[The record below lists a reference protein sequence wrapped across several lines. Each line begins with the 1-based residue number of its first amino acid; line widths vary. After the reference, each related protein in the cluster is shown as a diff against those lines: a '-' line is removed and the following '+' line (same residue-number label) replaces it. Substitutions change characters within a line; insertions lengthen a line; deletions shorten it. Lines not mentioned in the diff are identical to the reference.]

1 MKTKTLSQ
9 KIILVILLLSV
20 IKFAAVAQKAPIK
33 YGKIDKADLEMK
45 VYPADTSA
53 SAAVLCDYGYFNS
66 TQFQF
71 YRTLRIKI
79 FKKEGT
85 SWGSQVFPGSS
96 KSDIR
101 GITYNLENGEI
112 VESKLKS
119 ESIYLERVTEHR
131 FRTRVAM
138 PNVKEGSVID
148 LEFRYN
154 GLPGEWRFQ
163 WEVPVRWSELIIESS
178 PYVTFRKNFFGFE
191 HLSESSDM
199 RWVAKDVPAFHK
211 EPYMNT
217 AENYLTKFEIELL
230 NISFPPTNR
239 NPTGIY
245 RDFSTTWDAV
255 NYQLQESNLFGK
267 AMHGCAF
274 LNSLAKDIENKYTVP
289 FDRLKAAH
297 EAIKK
302 AVKWNE
308 VETILSTTENLS
320 YSFNKKNGS
329 SGDINLMLIQLL
341 KKLDFDVYPVA
352 LSTRNNGFLSLSSPS
367 LDKLNY
373 VVAYVI
379 LGDKTYFL
387 DATEEFLPVG
397 MLPERCI
404 NLQGRIIDEKKSGW
418 VNLISDKKEKKVV
431 LFNMKLEADNVL
443 AGEITKSNYDYA
455 ALTFRKKYEKFN
467 SKEEYLKDFEKE
479 HKGLSVISCEL
490 TKLDSIY
497 SPVQES
503 YHVKIRNAVT
513 SAGNMVY
520 INPLL
525 FEQLTSNPFKIE
537 DRKYPVDFMYPSEK
551 TYVFK
556 LELPDGAQVVELPK
570 PLNLKLGD
578 GSAFVKY
585 QVSTSD
591 KSVQMIYKFVVNKPV
606 FDEVE
611 YGDLRALFSEMVKKH
626 AEQIVIKTL

>member
-1 MKTKTLSQ
+1 MKTKTVSQ
-9 KIILVILLLSV
+9 KIILVILLLGV

-45 VYPADTSA
+45 VYPSDTSA
-53 SAAVLCDYGYFNS
+53 VAAILCDYGYFNA

-71 YRTLRIKI
+71 VRTLRIKI

-85 SWGSQVFPGSS
+85 TWGSQVFPIFS
-96 KSDIR
+96 KNDVR
-101 GITYNLENGEI
+101 GITYNLEKGEI
-112 VESKLKS
+112 VETMLKS
-119 ESIYLERVTEHR
+119 ESIYLERVTEHS

-138 PNVKEGSVID
+138 PNVKEGSIID
-148 LEFRYN
+148 LEIMLK
-154 GLPGEWRFQ
+154 GLPREWQFQ
-163 WEVPVRWSELIIESS
+163 AEVPVRWSELIIEPSA
-178 PYVTFRKNFFGFE
+178 YVTFRKNLFGFE

-199 RWVAKDVPAFHK
+199 RWVAKDIPAFHK
-211 EPYMNT
+211 EPYMNS
-217 AENYLTKFEIELL
+217 AKNYLTKFEIELL
-230 NISFPPTNR
+230 NVGFPPTNR
-239 NPTGIY
+239 NPSGFY
-245 RDFSTTWDAV
+245 HDYSTTWDAV
-255 NYQLQESNLFGK
+255 NYQLRESSLFGK

-274 LNSLAKDIENKYTVP
+274 LNDLVKDIENKYTVP

-308 VETILSTTENLS
+308 TETILSTTENLS

-329 SGDINLMLIQLL
+329 SADINLILIQLL

-352 LSTRNNGFLSLSSPS
+352 LSTRSNGFLALSTPS
-367 LDKLNY
+367 LEKLNY
-373 VVAYVI
+373 VVAYVL

-418 VNLISDKKEKKVV
+418 VNLISDKMEKKVI

-443 AGEITKSNYDYA
+443 AGEITTSNYDYA
-455 ALTFRKKYEKFN
+455 ALNFRKKYEKFN

-503 YHVKIRNAVT
+503 YQVKIRNTVT

-525 FEQLTSNPFKIE
+525 FEQLTSNPFKTE
-537 DRKYPVDFMYPSEK
+537 DRKYPVDFVYPSEK

-585 QVSTSD
+585 QVSAND
-591 KSVQMIYKFVVNKPV
+591 KSVQMIFKFVVNRPIYN
-606 FDEVE
+606 ELE
-611 YGDLRALFSEMVKKH
+611 YGDLRALFSEVVKKH